1 MWSVLLVFAA
11 TYILIAARRLSILP
25 IGRPAGALAGAC
37 AMVLLSA
44 IEPGA
49 GLTPHEAFAAVEPN
63 TIGLLLG
70 MMLLSASLDVA
81 GVFERAAV
89 WVARRNLSPVRLLY
103 LVTLGAGLAS
113 AVLLNDSV
121 CVMLAPLVD
130 RTARR
135 AGLDRVPYLLALAMG
150 ANAGSA
156 LTLAGNPQNMLV
168 GQLSGI
174 QYRAYLLEAGPAALI
189 GLAVTAAML
198 HLMLRRR
205 IAVQASAPASAT
217 PAPESAAP
225 APASAAPAP
234 ASAAPAPA
242 SATLASAT
250 PAPASATPAPASATL
265 APASTTLASATPAPA
280 SATLASATPAPA
292 SATLASATP
301 AHASAT
307 PAHAPESAAPV
318 LTRGAR
324 PSALVPLAC
333 LAVVSVLFVLGAN
346 LAWTAIGG
354 ATAAIL
360 LHRRDASGLFDRISW
375 TVLVFFGALFI
386 VVAGLQKTGMPE
398 QALRDA
404 SPYLPAG
411 PTLGLL
417 GLSIAM
423 LVGCQIVSNVPF
435 ILLAESYIRSQ
446 PDPHLAWIAT
456 AVVSTLAGNLTLL
469 GSVANIIVV
478 ETVGAEREI
487 GFRSYARVG
496 VPVTLAS
503 TAAALLWLL
512 LVR

>member
-1 MWSVLLVFAA
+1 MRAVWSVLLVFAA
-11 TYILIAARRLSILP
+11 TYILIAARRLSLLP

-70 MMLLSASLDVA
+70 MMLLSASLDAA
-81 GVFERAAV
+81 GVFERAAA
-89 WVARRNLSPVRLLY
+89 WVARRDLSPVRLLY

-168 GQLSGI
+168 GHLSGI
-174 QYRAYLLEAGPAALI
+174 SYRAYLLEAGPAALI
-189 GLAVTAAML
+189 GLAVTAVML
-198 HLMLRRR
+198 HLLLRRR
-205 IAVQASAPASAT
+205 IAVSQA
-217 PAPESAAP
+217 PAPEPEPAP
-225 APASAAPAP
+225 APAG
-234 ASAAPAPA
+234 
-242 SATLASAT
+242 
-250 PAPASATPAPASATL
+250 
-265 APASTTLASATPAPA
+265 
-280 SATLASATPAPA
+280 
-292 SATLASATP
+292 
-301 AHASAT
+301 
-307 PAHAPESAAPV
+307 
-318 LTRGAR
+318 GAR

-333 LAVVSVLFVLGAN
+333 IAVVSVLFVLGAN

-360 LHRRDASGLFDRISW
+360 LHRRDATGLFDRVSW

-398 QALRDA
+398 QALRAA

-411 PTLGLL
+411 PTLGLVGL
-417 GLSIAM
+417 GVAM

-456 AVVSTLAGNLTLL
+456 ALVSTLAGNFTLL

-487 GFRSYARVG
+487 GFRAYARVG

>member
-11 TYILIAARRLSILP
+11 TYVLIAARRLSILP

-37 AMVLLSA
+37 AMVLLNA
-44 IEPGA
+44 LDPGA

-70 MMLLSASLDVA
+70 MMLLAASLDLA
-81 GVFERAAV
+81 GVFERAAA
-89 WVARRNLSPVRLLY
+89 WIARRNLSPARLLY
-103 LVTLGAGLAS
+103 LVTLGSGLAS

-130 RTARR
+130 RIARR

-168 GQLSGI
+168 GHLSGI
-174 QYRAYLLEAGPAALI
+174 SYRAYLLEAGPAALV
-189 GLAVTAAML
+189 GLAVTAVTL
-198 HLMLRRR
+198 HLLLRRR
-205 IAVQASAPASAT
+205 L
-217 PAPESAAP
+217 AAP
-225 APASAAPAP
+225 ALPPEPEPEPAP
-234 ASAAPAPA
+234 PP
-242 SATLASAT
+242 
-250 PAPASATPAPASATL
+250 P
-265 APASTTLASATPAPA
+265 
-280 SATLASATPAPA
+280 
-292 SATLASATP
+292 
-301 AHASAT
+301 
-307 PAHAPESAAPV
+307 
-318 LTRGAR
+318 GAR

-333 LAVVSVLFVLGAN
+333 VAVVSVLFVLGAN

-360 LHRRDASGLFDRISW
+360 LHRRDANGLFDRVSW

-398 QALRDA
+398 QALRAA
-404 SPYLPAG
+404 SPFLPAG
-411 PTLGLL
+411 PTMGIL

-435 ILLAESYIRSQ
+435 ILLAESYIQSQ
-446 PDPHLAWIAT
+446 PDPHLAWVAT
-456 AVVSTLAGNLTLL
+456 ALVSTLAGNLTLL

-478 ETVGAEREI
+478 ESVGAEREI
-487 GFRSYARVG
+487 GFRAYARVG

>member
-37 AMVLLSA
+37 GMVLLSVVD
-44 IEPGA
+44 PGA
-49 GLTPHEAFAAVEPN
+49 GLTPEAAFAAIEPN

-70 MMLLSASLDVA
+70 MMLLSASLDMA
-81 GVFERAAV
+81 GVFEHAAA
-89 WVARRNLSPVRLLY
+89 WVARRRLSPVRLLY
-103 LVTLGAGLAS
+103 LVTLGSGLAS

-168 GQLSGI
+168 GHLSGI
-174 QYRAYLLEAGPAALI
+174 SYRTYLLEAGPAALI
-189 GLAVTAAML
+189 GLAVTAVML
-198 HLMLRRR
+198 HLLLRRR
-205 IAVQASAPASAT
+205 IAART
-217 PAPESAAP
+217 PSLDLAPEPERDAAP
-225 APASAAPAP
+225 ARDPAQGAAAPP
-234 ASAAPAPA
+234 GS
-242 SATLASAT
+242 
-250 PAPASATPAPASATL
+250 
-265 APASTTLASATPAPA
+265 
-280 SATLASATPAPA
+280 
-292 SATLASATP
+292 
-301 AHASAT
+301 
-307 PAHAPESAAPV
+307 
-318 LTRGAR
+318 AR
-324 PSALVPLAC
+324 PNAAVPLAC
-333 LAVVSVLFVLGAN
+333 IAVVSLLFVLGAN

-360 LHRRDASGLFDRISW
+360 LHRRDANGLFERVSW

-398 QALRDA
+398 QALRA
-404 SPYLPAG
+404 VSPYLPAG
-411 PTLGLL
+411 PATGVL

-456 AVVSTLAGNLTLL
+456 ALVSTLAGNFTLL

-487 GFRSYARVG
+487 GFRSYAKVG

>member
-11 TYILIAARRLSILP
+11 TYVLIAARRLSILP

-37 AMVLLSA
+37 AMVFLSA

-49 GLTPHEAFAAVEPN
+49 GLTPHEAFAAIEPN

-70 MMLLSASLDVA
+70 MMLLSASLDLA
-81 GVFERAAV
+81 GVFEIAAA
-89 WVARRNLSPVRLLY
+89 WVARRNLSPVGLLY
-103 LVTLGAGLAS
+103 LVTLGSGLAS

-168 GQLSGI
+168 GHLSGI
-174 QYRAYLLEAGPAALI
+174 SYRAYLLEAGPAALV
-189 GLAVTAAML
+189 GLAVTAVTL
-198 HLMLRRR
+198 HLLLRRR
-205 IAVQASAPASAT
+205 LAARTPPRDPALGSASDSALGSASD
-217 PAPESAAP
+217 SALDS
-225 APASAAPAP
+225 ASDSALGS
-234 ASAAPAPA
+234 ASDSA
-242 SATLASAT
+242 SDSALGSASGSALGS
-250 PAPASATPAPASATL
+250 ASDSASD
-265 APASTTLASATPAPA
+265 S
-280 SATLASATPAPA
+280 
-292 SATLASATP
+292 
-301 AHASAT
+301 
-307 PAHAPESAAPV
+307 
-318 LTRGAR
+318 AR
-324 PSALVPLAC
+324 PSALVPIAC
-333 LAVVSVLFVLGAN
+333 VAVVSVLFVLGAN
-346 LAWTAIGG
+346 LAWTAVGG

-360 LHRRDASGLFDRISW
+360 LHRRDATGLFDRVSW

-386 VVAGLQKTGMPE
+386 VVAGLQKTGIPE
-398 QALRDA
+398 QALRAA
-404 SPYLPAG
+404 SPFLPSG
-411 PTLGLL
+411 PTLGIV

-446 PDPHLAWIAT
+446 PDPHLAWVAT
-456 AVVSTLAGNLTLL
+456 ALVSTLAGNLTLL

-496 VPVTLAS
+496 IPVTLAS
-503 TAAALLWLL
+503 SAAALLWLL

>member
-37 AMVLLSA
+37 AMVFLSA

-81 GVFERAAV
+81 GVFERAAA
-89 WVARRNLSPVRLLY
+89 WVARQNLSPVRLLY
-103 LVTLGAGLAS
+103 LVTVGAGLAS

-168 GQLSGI
+168 GHLSGI
-174 QYRAYLLEAGPAALI
+174 PYRTYLLEAGPAALI
-189 GLAVTAAML
+189 GLAVTAVML
-198 HLMLRRR
+198 HLLLRRR
-205 IAVQASAPASAT
+205 IAVQA
-217 PAPESAAP
+217 P
-225 APASAAPAP
+225 APA
-234 ASAAPAPA
+234 
-242 SATLASAT
+242 
-250 PAPASATPAPASATL
+250 PAPASATPAPASATPAAASPAPAAASPAPAAASA
-265 APASTTLASATPAPA
+265 APAS
-280 SATLASATPAPA
+280 
-292 SATLASATP
+292 
-301 AHASAT
+301 
-307 PAHAPESAAPV
+307 APESAAPAPAG
-318 LTRGAR
+318 GAR

-333 LAVVSVLFVLGAN
+333 IAVVSVLFVLGAN
-346 LAWTAIGG
+346 LAWAAIGG

-360 LHRRDASGLFDRISW
+360 LHRRDANGLFDRVSW

-398 QALRDA
+398 QALRAA

-411 PTLGLL
+411 PTMGVLGL
-417 GLSIAM
+417 GIAM

-487 GFRSYARVG
+487 GFRSYAKVG

>member
-70 MMLLSASLDVA
+70 MMLLSASLDLA
-81 GVFERAAV
+81 GVFEHAAA
-89 WVARRNLSPVRLLY
+89 WVAQRNLSPVRLLY
-103 LVTLGAGLAS
+103 LVTIGAGLAS

-168 GQLSGI
+168 GHLSGI
-174 QYRAYLLEAGPAALI
+174 SYRTYLLEAGPAALI
-189 GLAVTAAML
+189 GLAVTAVTL
-198 HLMLRRR
+198 HLLLRRR
-205 IAVQASAPASAT
+205 IAVQAPASA
-217 PAPESAAP
+217 S
-225 APASAAPAP
+225 ASAAPAS
-234 ASAAPAPA
+234 ASA
-242 SATLASAT
+242 
-250 PAPASATPAPASATL
+250 APASATPAPASA
-265 APASTTLASATPAPA
+265 APAPA
-280 SATLASATPAPA
+280 G
-292 SATLASATP
+292 
-301 AHASAT
+301 
-307 PAHAPESAAPV
+307 
-318 LTRGAR
+318 GAR

-333 LAVVSVLFVLGAN
+333 IAVVSVLFVLGAN

-360 LHRRDASGLFDRISW
+360 LHRRDANGLFDRVSW

-398 QALRDA
+398 QALRAA

-411 PTLGLL
+411 PTMGVLGL
-417 GLSIAM
+417 GIAM

>member
-1 MWSVLLVFAA
+1 MWSVLLVFSA
-11 TYILIAARRLSILP
+11 TYLLIAARRLSILP

-49 GLTPHEAFAAVEPN
+49 GLTPHEAFAAIEPN

-70 MMLLSASLDVA
+70 MMLLSASLDAA
-81 GVFERAAV
+81 GVFERAAA

-103 LVTLGAGLAS
+103 LVTVGAGLAS

-168 GQLSGI
+168 GHLSGI
-174 QYRAYLLEAGPAALI
+174 SYRTYLLEAGPAALI
-189 GLAVTAAML
+189 GLAVTAVML
-198 HLMLRRR
+198 HLLLRRR
-205 IAVQASAPASAT
+205 IAVQAPLPEPEPLPT
-217 PAPESAAP
+217 PAR
-225 APASAAPAP
+225 
-234 ASAAPAPA
+234 
-242 SATLASAT
+242 T
-250 PAPASATPAPASATL
+250 PD
-265 APASTTLASATPAPA
+265 
-280 SATLASATPAPA
+280 
-292 SATLASATP
+292 
-301 AHASAT
+301 
-307 PAHAPESAAPV
+307 V
-318 LTRGAR
+318 R

-333 LAVVSVLFVLGAN
+333 IAVVSVLFVLGAN

-360 LHRRDASGLFDRISW
+360 LHRRDANGLFDRVSW

-386 VVAGLQKTGMPE
+386 VVAALQKTGMPE
-398 QALRDA
+398 QALRAA

-417 GLSIAM
+417 GLGIAM

-446 PDPHLAWIAT
+446 PDPHIAWIAT
-456 AVVSTLAGNLTLL
+456 ALVSTLAGNFTLL

-487 GFRSYARVG
+487 GFRAYARVG

-512 LVR
+512 FVR

>member
-81 GVFERAAV
+81 GVFERAAA
-89 WVARRNLSPVRLLY
+89 WVSRRNLSPVRLLY

-217 PAPESAAP
+217 PAPASATP
-225 APASAAPAP
+225 APASATPAP
-234 ASAAPAPA
+234 ASATLASATHAPASATPAPESAAPAPA

-250 PAPASATPAPASATL
+250 PAPASATPA
-265 APASTTLASATPAPA
+265 
-280 SATLASATPAPA
+280 
-292 SATLASATP
+292 
-301 AHASAT
+301 
-307 PAHAPESAAPV
+307 HAPESAAPA

>member
-11 TYILIAARRLSILP
+11 TYVVIAARRLSLLP

-37 AMVLLSA
+37 AMVLLSSLD
-44 IEPGA
+44 PGA
-49 GLTPHEAFAAVEPN
+49 GLTPHEAFAAIEPN

-70 MMLLSASLDVA
+70 MMLLSASLDLA
-81 GVFERAAV
+81 GVFELAAA
-89 WVARRNLSPVRLLY
+89 WVARRDLSPVRLLY
-103 LVTLGAGLAS
+103 LVTVGAGLAS

-168 GQLSGI
+168 GHLSGI
-174 QYRAYLLEAGPAALI
+174 SYRAYLLEAGPAALI
-189 GLAVTAAML
+189 GLAVTAVTL
-198 HLMLRRR
+198 HLLLRRR
-205 IAVQASAPASAT
+205 IAARTPPLDSALDSAT
-217 PAPESAAP
+217 QPALPP
-225 APASAAPAP
+225 
-234 ASAAPAPA
+234 
-242 SATLASAT
+242 
-250 PAPASATPAPASATL
+250 
-265 APASTTLASATPAPA
+265 
-280 SATLASATPAPA
+280 
-292 SATLASATP
+292 
-301 AHASAT
+301 
-307 PAHAPESAAPV
+307 
-318 LTRGAR
+318 GAR
-324 PSALVPLAC
+324 PSALVPIAC
-333 LAVVSVLFVLGAN
+333 VAVVSVLFVLGAN

-360 LHRRDASGLFDRISW
+360 LHRRDANGLFERVSW

-398 QALRDA
+398 QALRAA
-404 SPYLPAG
+404 SPFLPSG
-411 PTLGLL
+411 PTLGIV

-456 AVVSTLAGNLTLL
+456 ALVSTLAGNFTLL

>member
-11 TYILIAARRLSILP
+11 TYVLIAARRLSILP

-44 IEPGA
+44 LEPGA
-49 GLTPHEAFAAVEPN
+49 GLTPHEAFAAIEPN

-70 MMLLSASLDVA
+70 MMLLSASLDGA
-81 GVFERAAV
+81 GVFERAAA
-89 WVARRNLSPVRLLY
+89 WVARRDLSPVRLLY
-103 LVTLGAGLAS
+103 LVTVGAGLAS

-168 GQLSGI
+168 GHLSGI
-174 QYRAYLLEAGPAALI
+174 SYRTYLLEAGPAALV
-189 GLAVTAAML
+189 GLAVTAVML
-198 HLMLRRR
+198 HLLLRRR
-205 IAVQASAPASAT
+205 IAVQASVPL
-217 PAPESAAP
+217 PEPAP
-225 APASAAPAP
+225 APAPAP
-234 ASAAPAPA
+234 D
-242 SATLASAT
+242 
-250 PAPASATPAPASATL
+250 
-265 APASTTLASATPAPA
+265 
-280 SATLASATPAPA
+280 
-292 SATLASATP
+292 
-301 AHASAT
+301 
-307 PAHAPESAAPV
+307 V
-318 LTRGAR
+318 R

-333 LAVVSVLFVLGAN
+333 IAVVSVLFVLGAN
-346 LAWTAIGG
+346 LAWTALGG

-360 LHRRDASGLFDRISW
+360 LHRRDANGLFDRVSW

-386 VVAGLQKTGMPE
+386 VVAALQKTGMPE
-398 QALRDA
+398 QALRAA

-417 GLSIAM
+417 GLGIAM

-435 ILLAESYIRSQ
+435 ILLAESYIQSQ
-446 PDPHLAWIAT
+446 PDPHIAWIAT
-456 AVVSTLAGNLTLL
+456 ALVSTLAGNFTLL

-487 GFRSYARVG
+487 GFRAYARVG

-512 LVR
+512 FVR

>member
-11 TYILIAARRLSILP
+11 TYVLIAARRLAILP

-44 IEPGA
+44 LDPGA
-49 GLTPHEAFAAVEPN
+49 GLTPPEAFAAVEPN

-70 MMLLSASLDVA
+70 MMLLAASLDMA
-81 GVFERAAV
+81 GVFERAAA

-168 GQLSGI
+168 GHLSGI
-174 QYRAYLLEAGPAALI
+174 SYRAYLLEAGPAALV
-189 GLAVTAAML
+189 GLAVTAVTL
-198 HLMLRRR
+198 HLLLRRR
-205 IAVQASAPASAT
+205 IAARALPHEPP
-217 PAPESAAP
+217 PAPEP
-225 APASAAPAP
+225 APPS
-234 ASAAPAPA
+234 S
-242 SATLASAT
+242 
-250 PAPASATPAPASATL
+250 
-265 APASTTLASATPAPA
+265 
-280 SATLASATPAPA
+280 
-292 SATLASATP
+292 
-301 AHASAT
+301 
-307 PAHAPESAAPV
+307 
-318 LTRGAR
+318 RRAR
-324 PSALVPLAC
+324 PSALAPLVC
-333 LAVVSVLFVLGAN
+333 VAVVSILFVLGAN

-360 LHRRDASGLFDRISW
+360 LHRRDANVLFERVSW

-398 QALRDA
+398 QALRAA
-404 SPYLPAG
+404 SPFLPTG
-411 PTLGLL
+411 PTMGVL

-435 ILLAESYIRSQ
+435 ILLAESYIKSQ

-456 AVVSTLAGNLTLL
+456 ALVSTLAGNLTLL

-487 GFRSYARVG
+487 GFRAYARVG

>member
-11 TYILIAARRLSILP
+11 TYVLIAARRLSLLP

-37 AMVLLSA
+37 AMVFLSA

-49 GLTPHEAFAAVEPN
+49 GLTPHEAFAAIEPN

-70 MMLLSASLDVA
+70 MMLLSASLDLA
-81 GVFERAAV
+81 GVFEIAAA

-168 GQLSGI
+168 GHLSGI
-174 QYRAYLLEAGPAALI
+174 SYRAYLLEAGPAALV
-189 GLAVTAAML
+189 GLAVTAVTL
-198 HLMLRRR
+198 HLLLRRR
-205 IAVQASAPASAT
+205 IAARTPPRDPASDPASDSALGSASD
-217 PAPESAAP
+217 PAPP
-225 APASAAPAP
+225 P
-234 ASAAPAPA
+234 
-242 SATLASAT
+242 
-250 PAPASATPAPASATL
+250 
-265 APASTTLASATPAPA
+265 
-280 SATLASATPAPA
+280 
-292 SATLASATP
+292 
-301 AHASAT
+301 
-307 PAHAPESAAPV
+307 
-318 LTRGAR
+318 GAR
-324 PSALVPLAC
+324 PSALVPIAC
-333 LAVVSVLFVLGAN
+333 VAVVSVLFVLGAN
-346 LAWTAIGG
+346 LAWTAVGG

-360 LHRRDASGLFDRISW
+360 LHRRDATGLFDRVSW

-398 QALRDA
+398 QALRAA
-404 SPYLPAG
+404 SPFLPSG
-411 PTLGLL
+411 PTLGIV

-446 PDPHLAWIAT
+446 PDPHLAWVAT
-456 AVVSTLAGNLTLL
+456 ALVSTLAGNFTLL

-503 TAAALLWLL
+503 SAAALLWLL

>member
-37 AMVLLSA
+37 AMVFLSA

-70 MMLLSASLDVA
+70 MMLLSASLDQA
-81 GVFERAAV
+81 GVFERAAA
-89 WVARRNLSPVRLLY
+89 WVARRSLSPVRLLY

-174 QYRAYLLEAGPAALI
+174 SYRAYLLEAGPAALI
-189 GLAVTAAML
+189 GLAVTAATL
-198 HLMLRRR
+198 HLLLRRR
-205 IAVQASAPASAT
+205 IAAPAPAPAASAPA
-217 PAPESAAP
+217 PAAP
-225 APASAAPAP
+225 APAPAAPAP
-234 ASAAPAPA
+234 APAAPAPA
-242 SATLASAT
+242 PAA
-250 PAPASATPAPASATL
+250 PAPAPAASAPEPAAPAPGSAPPAPA
-265 APASTTLASATPAPA
+265 
-280 SATLASATPAPA
+280 
-292 SATLASATP
+292 
-301 AHASAT
+301 
-307 PAHAPESAAPV
+307 
-318 LTRGAR
+318 RGAR

-333 LAVVSVLFVLGAN
+333 IAVVSVLFVLGAN

-360 LHRRDASGLFDRISW
+360 LHRRDANGLFDRVSW

-398 QALRDA
+398 QALRA
-404 SPYLPAG
+404 AGPYLPAG

-435 ILLAESYIRSQ
+435 ILLAESYIQSQ

>member
-37 AMVLLSA
+37 AMVFLSA

-70 MMLLSASLDVA
+70 MMLLSASLDLA
-81 GVFERAAV
+81 GVFEHAAA

-168 GQLSGI
+168 GHLSGI
-174 QYRAYLLEAGPAALI
+174 SYRAYLLEAGPAALI
-189 GLAVTAAML
+189 GLAVTAVTL
-198 HLMLRRR
+198 HLLLRRR
-205 IAVQASAPASAT
+205 IAVQAPASAT
-217 PAPESAAP
+217 PAPAPASATPAP

-234 ASAAPAPA
+234 ASA
-242 SATLASAT
+242 
-250 PAPASATPAPASATL
+250 
-265 APASTTLASATPAPA
+265 
-280 SATLASATPAPA
+280 
-292 SATLASATP
+292 
-301 AHASAT
+301 
-307 PAHAPESAAPV
+307 SAAPAAA
-318 LTRGAR
+318 GDAR

-333 LAVVSVLFVLGAN
+333 IAVVSVLFVLGAN
-346 LAWTAIGG
+346 LAWAAIGG

-360 LHRRDASGLFDRISW
+360 LHRRDATGLFDRVSW

-398 QALRDA
+398 QALRAA

-411 PTLGLL
+411 PTMGVLGL
-417 GLSIAM
+417 GIAM

-487 GFRSYARVG
+487 GFRSYAKVG

>member
-11 TYILIAARRLSILP
+11 TYVLIAARRLSLLP

-37 AMVLLSA
+37 AMVFLSA

-49 GLTPHEAFAAVEPN
+49 GLTPHEAFAAIEPN

-70 MMLLSASLDVA
+70 MMLLSASLDLA
-81 GVFERAAV
+81 GVFEIAAA

-168 GQLSGI
+168 GHLSGI
-174 QYRAYLLEAGPAALI
+174 SYRAYLLEAGPAALV
-189 GLAVTAAML
+189 GLAVTAVTL
-198 HLMLRRR
+198 HLLLRRR
-205 IAVQASAPASAT
+205 IAARTPLRDPASDSALGSASGSALGSASGSASDSASGSALGSAPGSASD
-217 PAPESAAP
+217 PAPP
-225 APASAAPAP
+225 P
-234 ASAAPAPA
+234 
-242 SATLASAT
+242 
-250 PAPASATPAPASATL
+250 
-265 APASTTLASATPAPA
+265 
-280 SATLASATPAPA
+280 
-292 SATLASATP
+292 
-301 AHASAT
+301 
-307 PAHAPESAAPV
+307 
-318 LTRGAR
+318 GAR
-324 PSALVPLAC
+324 PSALVPIAC
-333 LAVVSVLFVLGAN
+333 VAVVSVLFVLGAN
-346 LAWTAIGG
+346 LAWTAVGG

-360 LHRRDASGLFDRISW
+360 LHRRDATGLFDRVSW

-398 QALRDA
+398 QALRAA
-404 SPYLPAG
+404 SPFLPSG
-411 PTLGLL
+411 PTLGIV

-446 PDPHLAWIAT
+446 PDPHLAWVAT
-456 AVVSTLAGNLTLL
+456 ALVSTLAGNFTLL

-478 ETVGAEREI
+478 ETVGAEHEI

-503 TAAALLWLL
+503 SAAALLWLL

>member
-1 MWSVLLVFAA
+1 MWSVLLVFSA
-11 TYILIAARRLSILP
+11 TYLLIAARRLSILP

-37 AMVLLSA
+37 AMVFLSA
-44 IEPGA
+44 IDPGA
-49 GLTPHEAFAAVEPN
+49 GLTPHEAFAAIEPN

-70 MMLLSASLDVA
+70 MMLLSASLDAA
-81 GVFERAAV
+81 GVFERAAA
-89 WVARRNLSPVRLLY
+89 WVARRDLSPVRLLY
-103 LVTLGAGLAS
+103 LVTVGAGLAS

-168 GQLSGI
+168 GHLSGI
-174 QYRAYLLEAGPAALI
+174 SYRTYLLEAGPAALV
-189 GLAVTAAML
+189 GLAVTAVML
-198 HLMLRRR
+198 HLLLRRR
-205 IAVQASAPASAT
+205 IAVQAPL
-217 PAPESAAP
+217 PEPEPEPEPLP
-225 APASAAPAP
+225 APAR
-234 ASAAPAPA
+234 
-242 SATLASAT
+242 T
-250 PAPASATPAPASATL
+250 PD
-265 APASTTLASATPAPA
+265 
-280 SATLASATPAPA
+280 
-292 SATLASATP
+292 
-301 AHASAT
+301 
-307 PAHAPESAAPV
+307 V
-318 LTRGAR
+318 R

-333 LAVVSVLFVLGAN
+333 IAVVSVLFVLGAN

-360 LHRRDASGLFDRISW
+360 LHRRDANGLFDKVSW

-386 VVAGLQKTGMPE
+386 VVAALQKTGMPE
-398 QALRDA
+398 QALRAA

-417 GLSIAM
+417 GLGIAM

-446 PDPHLAWIAT
+446 PDPHIAWIAT
-456 AVVSTLAGNLTLL
+456 ALVSTLAGNFTLL

-487 GFRSYARVG
+487 GFRAYARVG

-512 LVR
+512 FVR

>member
-37 AMVLLSA
+37 AMVILSA

-70 MMLLSASLDVA
+70 MMLLSASLDLA
-81 GVFERAAV
+81 GVFERAAA

-103 LVTLGAGLAS
+103 LVTVGAGLAS

-168 GQLSGI
+168 GHLSGI
-174 QYRAYLLEAGPAALI
+174 PYRTYLLEAGPAALI
-189 GLAVTAAML
+189 GLAVTAVML
-198 HLMLRRR
+198 HLLLRRR
-205 IAVQASAPASAT
+205 IAAR
-217 PAPESAAP
+217 AP
-225 APASAAPAP
+225 APASASPAPESASPAP
-234 ASAAPAPA
+234 ASASPAPA
-242 SATLASAT
+242 
-250 PAPASATPAPASATL
+250 
-265 APASTTLASATPAPA
+265 
-280 SATLASATPAPA
+280 
-292 SATLASATP
+292 
-301 AHASAT
+301 
-307 PAHAPESAAPV
+307 
-318 LTRGAR
+318 GDAR

-333 LAVVSVLFVLGAN
+333 IAVVSVLFVLGAN
-346 LAWTAIGG
+346 LAWAAIGG

-360 LHRRDASGLFDRISW
+360 LHRRDATGLFDRVSW

-398 QALRDA
+398 QALRA
-404 SPYLPAG
+404 AGPYLPAG
-411 PTLGLL
+411 PTMGLL
-417 GLSIAM
+417 GLGIAM

-487 GFRSYARVG
+487 GFRAYARVG

>member
-11 TYILIAARRLSILP
+11 TYVLIAARRLSILP

-49 GLTPHEAFAAVEPN
+49 GLTPHEAFAAIEPN

-70 MMLLSASLDVA
+70 MMLLSASLDGA
-81 GVFERAAV
+81 GVFERAAA
-89 WVARRNLSPVRLLY
+89 WVARRDLSPVRLLY
-103 LVTLGAGLAS
+103 LVTVGAGLAS

-168 GQLSGI
+168 GHLSGI
-174 QYRAYLLEAGPAALI
+174 SYRTYLLEAGPAALV
-189 GLAVTAAML
+189 GLAVTAVML
-198 HLMLRRR
+198 HLLLRRR
-205 IAVQASAPASAT
+205 IAVQASVPL
-217 PAPESAAP
+217 PEPAP
-225 APASAAPAP
+225 APAPAP
-234 ASAAPAPA
+234 D
-242 SATLASAT
+242 
-250 PAPASATPAPASATL
+250 
-265 APASTTLASATPAPA
+265 
-280 SATLASATPAPA
+280 
-292 SATLASATP
+292 
-301 AHASAT
+301 
-307 PAHAPESAAPV
+307 V
-318 LTRGAR
+318 R

-333 LAVVSVLFVLGAN
+333 IAVVSVLFVLGAN
-346 LAWTAIGG
+346 LAWTALGG

-360 LHRRDASGLFDRISW
+360 LHRRDANGLFDRVSW

-386 VVAGLQKTGMPE
+386 VVAALQKTGMPE
-398 QALRDA
+398 QALRAA

-417 GLSIAM
+417 GLGIAM

-435 ILLAESYIRSQ
+435 ILLAESYIQSQ
-446 PDPHLAWIAT
+446 PDPHIAWIAT
-456 AVVSTLAGNLTLL
+456 ALVSTLAGNFTLL

-487 GFRSYARVG
+487 GFRAYARVG

-512 LVR
+512 FVR